1 MQTEQDNALDASKI
15 QFISRK
21 DSVFLTTILFSLRFS
36 WDETVKTACTNG
48 IELKINPIYFLS
60 LDKEERIFLLA
71 HECYHVAFQHMLRVE
86 NRNFKLWNIATDY
99 VINIMLVDAGMK
111 INPHWL
117 FDEKYRG
124 LSSEEV
130 YAILEKEPDNWPDDP
145 EHFTEPDDDTE
156 LERIEREVADTII
169 RAAMAAKSSNQL
181 GTIPGE
187 IELFLDKMLK
197 PKLPWHRILYN
208 ILSEYDQT
216 DYSYRRPNR
225 RYLPDYYLP
234 TLYSESMGE
243 FAVAVDISGSAV
255 PHFKQFIS
263 EIYAIHTKLCPT
275 ATRVISFDTVIQNEY
290 TIEEAKDIVGLTLTG
305 GGGTDVTPVFEWTKE
320 NKPKTLIIFTDGAFD
335 LENRLI
341 PKGIP
346 VFWIIVGK
354 YPFEPKRGK
363 VIRFE

>member
-1 MQTEQDNALDASKI
+1 MQAEQDKALDASKI

-36 WDETVKTACTNG
+36 WDEAIQTACTNG
-48 IELKINPIYFLS
+48 IELRINPNYFLT
-60 LDKEERIFLLA
+60 LDKDERIFLLA

-86 NRNFKLWNIATDY
+86 GRNFRLWNIATDY
-99 VINIMLVDAGMK
+99 VINIMLVDTGMK

-130 YAILEKEPDNWPDDP
+130 YNLIEKEPDKWPDDH
-145 EHFTEPDDDTE
+145 EHFTEPDDDVE

-169 RAAMAAKSSNQL
+169 RAAMASKASDRP
-181 GTIPGE
+181 GTVPGE

-197 PKLPWHRILYN
+197 PKLPWHRILFN
-208 ILSEYDQT
+208 ILSEYDQS

-234 TLYSESMGE
+234 SLHSESMGE

-255 PHFKQFIS
+255 VYFDQFIS
-263 EIYAIHTKLCPT
+263 EIYAIHTKLNPS
-275 ATRVISFDTVIQNEY
+275 ATQVISFDTLIQNEY
-290 TIEEAKDIVGLTLTG
+290 TIEEAKDIVGLTLKG
-305 GGGTDVTPVFEWTKE
+305 GGGTDITPVFEWTEK
-320 NKPKTLIIFTDGAFD
+320 NKPKTLITFTDGCFELD
-335 LENRLI
+335 NSRI
-341 PKGIP
+341 PRGIP